1 MRDWLFHKNDMNTAQ
16 KLGFEEDAKLLIIHA
31 DDAGLSHSENRA
43 TIQAMQFGIVNSYSI
58 MVPCPWF
65 YEMAGFAKKNP
76 QFDYGIHLTLTCEWE
91 NYKFGPVLPASEVP
105 SLVDENGHFFK
116 KREQLREIAS
126 PEDVAKELRAQMEKA
141 INNGLTP
148 THIDS
153 HMYSVGAH
161 PKFFE
166 VYKNLGEQFNLPVL
180 INEQLMHMVGL
191 DPSLYIKEDD
201 FTIDRTYVGEFKYFE
216 KGGLKEFYQ
225 SVLENL
231 ENGLNLILI
240 HPAFDDDEMK
250 GVTINHPNFGS
261 EWRHQ
266 DFEFFTS
273 DKTEALL
280 KEHNIHLVTWNDIK
294 NLKK

>member
-16 KLGFEEDAKLLIIHA
+16 KLGFEENAKLLIIHA

-148 THIDS
+148 SHIDS

-191 DPSLYIKEDD
+191 DPKSNLEEGD
-201 FTIDRTYVGEFKYFE
+201 FVIDRTYVGEYPYFE
-216 KGGLKEFYQ
+216 KEGLAAYYQ
-225 SVLENL
+225 SILENL
-231 ENGLNLILI
+231 DSGLNLILI

-280 KEHNIHLVTWNDIK
+280 KEHNIQLVTWNDIK